1 MVVVPPPTPS
11 TTKKTTILDAILR
24 RIRRNEEQLFLVLT
38 LIIGVVVGLT
48 IVAFV
53 VLTERVGL
61 RFYPEGAQ
69 PWRRLLMPV
78 VGSLLTGYLL
88 YRYFPNAR
96 GSGIPQTKTALFVGN
111 GRISLRTV
119 FGKFLCS
126 STSLASGIALG
137 REGPSV
143 HIGAGIASVLGRR
156 LHLSPRKVESLL
168 PVGAAAAL
176 AAAFNTP
183 IAAVLFALEEV
194 MGDLHAPLIGSVVLS
209 SATSWMILH
218 LVLGDEPLFHVPPY
232 ALVHPVEFVFYGVLG
247 VIGGLVSVWFVKM
260 ILWMRPRFLAMP
272 EKTKWVQPAAGGL
285 LVGILAW
292 FVPQVLGVGYTFV
305 GDALNGRM
313 AFQLMALLV
322 ILKVL
327 ATTSSYASGNAGGI
341 FGPSLFIGA
350 MTGGAVGSLAHAILP
365 ASTASPG
372 AYALVGMG
380 TAFAGI
386 VRVPLTS
393 VIMIF
398 EMTRDYSII
407 VPLMISN
414 LVSFYIS
421 YRLQRQPIYEA
432 LALQDGIHLPSHA
445 SQRATRQMRVRAA
458 MRTPEFTLIASMNP
472 TDAIRSLKQR
482 GVAQLPVTEGVRF
495 LGMLSSVELGKA
507 PPDVREI
514 RELIDAQ
521 FPHLHPDHDL
531 SIALHRM
538 GEAKL
543 QELPVVSRRDIHTL
557 EGVVALDDVLRF
569 YGLDRTQLTAL
580 DQQDS

>member
-1 MVVVPPPTPS
+1 VRTEGEVVSSRLNKLAQT
-11 TTKKTTILDAILR
+11 L
-24 RIRRNEEQLFLVLT
+24 RRNEEQLFLVLA
-38 LIIGVVVGLT
+38 LVIGVVVGLT

-61 RFYPEGAQ
+61 RFYPVGSP
-69 PWRRLLMPV
+69 PWRRLLIPV
-78 VGSLLTGYLL
+78 IGSVFTGYLL

-96 GSGIPQTKTALFVGN
+96 GSGIPQTKTALFVGG
-111 GRISLRTV
+111 GRITLRTV

-143 HIGAGIASVLGRR
+143 HIGAGIASVLGRWFR
-156 LHLSPRKVESLL
+156 LSPRKVESLL

-194 MGDLHAPLIGSVVLS
+194 MGDLHAPLLGSVVLS
-209 SATSWMILH
+209 SATSWMTLH
-218 LVLGDEPLFHVPPY
+218 LLLGDEPLFHVPPY
-232 ALVHPVEFVFYGVLG
+232 ALVHPVELIFYALLG
-247 VIGGLVSVWFVKM
+247 LIGGLISVWFVKT
-260 ILWMRPRFLAMP
+260 ILWMRPRFAAMP
-272 EKTKWVQPAAGGL
+272 ERTRWIQPAAGGL

-292 FVPQVLGVGYTFV
+292 FVPQVLGVGYTYV

-322 ILKVL
+322 VLKVL

-350 MTGGAVGSLAHAILP
+350 MTGGAIGSVAHAALP
-365 ASTASPG
+365 QFTANPG

-432 LALQDGIHLPSHA
+432 LALQDGIHLPSP
-445 SQRATRQMRVRAA
+445 STQRGTQTRRVSAA
-458 MRTPEFTLIASMNP
+458 MRNPDITVEASMNP
-472 TDAIRSLKQR
+472 TGALHLIEERNLDR
-482 GVAQLPVTEGVRF
+482 VPVSDGSKF
-495 LGMLSSVELGKA
+495 LGMISRNELA
-507 PPDVREI
+507 EATPDISEVRQ
-514 RELIDAQ
+514 LIKEVK
-521 FPHLHPDHDL
+521 FPHVHSDHTLD
-531 SIALHRM
+531 IALHRM
-538 GEAKL
+538 GSSCT
-543 QELPVVSRRDIHTL
+543 QELPVVSRRDVHRL
-557 EGVVALDDVLRF
+557 EGVVALDDVLRL
-569 YGLDRTQLTAL
+569 YGLKTLR
-580 DQQDS
+580 

>member
-1 MVVVPPPTPS
+1 MDVKETSATARDETPLNKIF
-11 TTKKTTILDAILR
+11 T
-24 RIRRNEEQLFLVLT
+24 RIRRNEEHLFLALT
-38 LIIGVVVGLT
+38 LVIGVVVGLT

-61 RFYPEGAQ
+61 RLYPVGSQ

-78 VGSLLTGYLL
+78 AGSVLTGYFL
-88 YRYFPNAR
+88 YRYFPDAR
-96 GSGIPQTKTALFVGN
+96 GSGIPQTKTALFVGG
-111 GRISLRTV
+111 GRITFRTV
-119 FGKFLCS
+119 FGKFFCS

-143 HIGAGIASVLGRR
+143 HIGAGIASVLGRWLR
-156 LHLSPRKVESLL
+156 LSPKKVESLL

-209 SATSWMILH
+209 SATSWMVLH

-232 ALVHPVEFVFYGVLG
+232 ALVHPIEFLFYAVLG
-247 VIGGLVSVWFVKM
+247 VVGGLVSVWFVKM

-272 EKTKWVQPAAGGL
+272 EKTRWIQPAAGGL
-285 LVGILAW
+285 LVGVLAL
-292 FVPQVLGVGYTFV
+292 FVPQVLGVGYTYV
-305 GDALNGRM
+305 GDALNGHM

-322 ILKVL
+322 VLKVL

-350 MTGGAVGSLAHAILP
+350 MTGGAVGSLAHAVLP
-365 ASTASPG
+365 QSTANPG

-421 YRLQRQPIYEA
+421 YRLQQQPIYEA
-432 LALQDGIHLPSHA
+432 LAFQDGVHLPSPTTH
-445 SQRATRQMRVRAA
+445 RAA
-458 MRTPEFTLIASMNP
+458 RQLRVSAAMKNAEFTIEPTMNP
-472 TDAIRSLKQR
+472 ESAIRLMKDR
-482 GVAQLPVTEGVRF
+482 RVDQLPVAEGSKF
-495 LGMLSSVELGKA
+495 LGMLSKTVLEALG
-507 PPDVREI
+507 PETHEI
-514 RELIDAQ
+514 RNLLDNGE
-521 FPHLHPDHDL
+521 FPHVHLDHTLD
-531 SIALHRM
+531 IALHRM
-538 GEAKL
+538 GSSNM
-543 QELPVVSRRDIHTL
+543 QELPVVSRRDVHKL
-557 EGVVALDDVLRF
+557 EGIVALDDVLRL
-569 YGLDRTQLTAL
+569 YGIGKQLT
-580 DQQDS
+580 

>member
-1 MVVVPPPTPS
+1 MEVRDV
-11 TTKKTTILDAILR
+11 TKRFGQRED
-24 RIRRNEEQLFLVLT
+24 QLFLILT
-38 LIIGVVVGLT
+38 LVIGAIVGLT
-48 IVAFV
+48 IVAFIV
-53 VLTERVGL
+53 VTERVGL
-61 RFYPEGAQ
+61 HLYPVNGA
-69 PWRRLLMPV
+69 PWRRVVTPV
-78 VGSLLTGYLL
+78 VGALITGYLL

-96 GSGIPQTKTALFVGN
+96 GSGIPQTKTALFVGG
-111 GRISLRTV
+111 GRITLRTV

-194 MGDLHAPLIGSVVLS
+194 MGDLHAPLLGSVVLS
-209 SATSWMILH
+209 SATSWMVLH

-232 ALVHPVEFVFYGVLG
+232 SIVNPLELGIYAVLG
-247 VIGGLVSVWFVKM
+247 IIGGLVSVWFVKM

-272 EKTKWVQPAAGGL
+272 EKTKWIQPAAGGL
-285 LVGILAW
+285 VVGILAW

-327 ATTSSYASGNAGGI
+327 ATTASYASGNAGGI

-350 MTGGAVGSLAHAILP
+350 MAGGAVGSLAHAALP
-365 ASTASPG
+365 QFTANPG

-398 EMTRDYSII
+398 EMTRDYAII
-407 VPLMISN
+407 VPLMIS
-414 LVSFYIS
+414 
-421 YRLQRQPIYEA
+421 
-432 LALQDGIHLPSHA
+432 
-445 SQRATRQMRVRAA
+445 
-458 MRTPEFTLIASMNP
+458 
-472 TDAIRSLKQR
+472 
-482 GVAQLPVTEGVRF
+482 
-495 LGMLSSVELGKA
+495 
-507 PPDVREI
+507 
-514 RELIDAQ
+514 
-521 FPHLHPDHDL
+521 
-531 SIALHRM
+531 
-538 GEAKL
+538 
-543 QELPVVSRRDIHTL
+543 
-557 EGVVALDDVLRF
+557 
-569 YGLDRTQLTAL
+569 
-580 DQQDS
+580 

>member
-1 MVVVPPPTPS
+1 MDITKEKSPTAAQE
-11 TTKKTTILDAILR
+11 TILNRLLR

-38 LIIGVVVGLT
+38 LVIGVVVGLT

-53 VLTERVGL
+53 LLTEREGL
-61 RFYPEGAQ
+61 RLYPVNGQ

-78 VGSLLTGYLL
+78 LGSIVTGYLL
-88 YRYFPNAR
+88 YRYFPDAR
-96 GSGIPQTKTALFVGN
+96 GSGIPQTKTALFVGG
-111 GRISLRTV
+111 GRITLPTV
-119 FGKFLCS
+119 FGRFLCS

-143 HIGAGIASVLGRR
+143 HIGAGIASVIGRR
-156 LHLSPRKVESLL
+156 LRLSPKKVESLL

-232 ALVHPVEFVFYGVLG
+232 ALVHPVEFVFYAVLG
-247 VIGGLVSVWFVKM
+247 LIGGLVSVWFVKM

-272 EKTKWVQPAAGGL
+272 EKTKWIQPAAGGL

-292 FVPQVLGVGYTFV
+292 FVPQVLGVGYTYV

-322 ILKVL
+322 VLKVL

-350 MTGGAVGSLAHAILP
+350 MTGGAVGSLAHAALP
-365 ASTASPG
+365 QSTANPG

-421 YRLQRQPIYEA
+421 FRLQRQPIYEA
-432 LALQDGIHLPSHA
+432 LALQDGVHLPSPSIHRMT
-445 SQRATRQMRVRAA
+445 SQLRVSAAMGTPELTIEPTTNPAEAIRLMNERRVR
-458 MRTPEFTLIASMNP
+458 
-472 TDAIRSLKQR
+472 
-482 GVAQLPVTEGVRF
+482 QLPVVERGKF
-495 LGMLSSVELGKA
+495 LGMLSKVELETSR
-507 PPDVREI
+507 PDILEVRALLGNS
-514 RELIDAQ
+514 R
-521 FPHLHPDHDL
+521 FPHLHSDHTLD
-531 SIALHRM
+531 IALYRM
-538 GEAKL
+538 GSSNM
-543 QELPVVSRRDIHTL
+543 QELPVVSRRDVHKLEGIVTL
-557 EGVVALDDVLRF
+557 EDVLRL
-569 YGLDRTQLTAL
+569 YGIGKTNWTTD
-580 DQQDS
+580 

>member
-1 MVVVPPPTPS
+1 MNAVNRVGH
-11 TTKKTTILDAILR
+11 KDLRIQNKTLINRFLD
-24 RIRRNEEQLFLVLT
+24 RIRQNEEQLFLVLT
-38 LIIGVVVGLT
+38 LVIGVLVGLT

-53 VLTERVGL
+53 ILTERVGL
-61 RFYPEGAQ
+61 RLYPQGGAA
-69 PWRRLLMPV
+69 WRRLAMPV
-78 VGSLLTGYLL
+78 LGSLLTGYFL

-111 GRISLRTV
+111 GVITLRTV
-119 FGKFLCS
+119 LGKFFCS

-143 HIGAGIASVLGRR
+143 HIGAGIASVLGRWFR
-156 LHLSPRKVESLL
+156 LSPKKVEALI

-183 IAAVLFALEEV
+183 IAAVLFSLEEV
-194 MGDLHAPLIGSVVLS
+194 MGDLHAPLLGSVVLS
-209 SATSWMILH
+209 SATSWIVLH
-218 LVLGDEPLFHVPPY
+218 LVLGDEPLFHVPAY
-232 ALVHPVEFVFYGVLG
+232 KLVHPIELLFYAVLG
-247 VIGGLVSVWFVKM
+247 LVGGLVSVWFVKM

-272 EKTKWVQPAAGGL
+272 EKTRWFQPAAGGL
-285 LVGILAW
+285 LVGAMGW
-292 FVPQVLGVGYTFV
+292 FVPQVLGVGYTYV

-313 AFQLMALLV
+313 AFQIMALLV

-350 MTGGAVGSLAHAILP
+350 MTGGAIGSLAHAALP
-365 ASTASPG
+365 QYTATPG

-414 LVSFYIS
+414 LVSFYVS
-421 YRLQRQPIYEA
+421 FRLQRQPIYEA
-432 LALQDGIHLPSHA
+432 LAHQDGIHLPTLA
-445 SQRATRQMRVRAA
+445 AQRIPRQLRVSAA
-458 MRTPEFTLIASMNP
+458 MRSPTGTLDASMSLTTALRVMESNG
-472 TDAIRSLKQR
+472 IRQS
-482 GVAQLPVTEGVRF
+482 PVSDGSKF
-495 LGMLSSVELGKA
+495 LGMVSTMELQEA
-507 PPDVREI
+507 EHNFQELREVLKP
-514 RELIDAQ
+514 E
-521 FPHLHPDHDL
+521 FPHLHSDHTLD
-531 SIALHRM
+531 IALHRM
-538 GEAKL
+538 GSSRT
-543 QELPVVSRRDIHTL
+543 QELPVVSRRDVHKL
-557 EGVVALDDVLRF
+557 EGLVTLNDVLQL
-569 YGLDRTQLTAL
+569 YGVDEY
-580 DQQDS
+580 QQME

>member
-1 MVVVPPPTPS
+1 MDITKERSATTDQETLS
-11 TTKKTTILDAILR
+11 TKLLR

-38 LIIGVVVGLT
+38 LVIGVVVGLT

-61 RFYPEGAQ
+61 RLYPAGAQ
-69 PWRRLLMPV
+69 PWRRLFMPV
-78 VGSLLTGYLL
+78 MGSVLTGYLL

-96 GSGIPQTKTALFVGN
+96 GSGIPQTKTALFVG
-111 GRISLRTV
+111 GGYISLKTV

-143 HIGAGIASVLGRR
+143 HIGAGIASVLGRWLR
-156 LHLSPRKVESLL
+156 LSPKKVESLL

-194 MGDLHAPLIGSVVLS
+194 MGDLHAPLLGSVVLS
-209 SATSWMILH
+209 SATSWMVLH

-232 ALVHPVEFVFYGVLG
+232 SIVSPLELAIYALLG
-247 VIGGLVSVWFVKM
+247 LIGGLVSVWFVKM

-272 EKTKWVQPAAGGL
+272 EKTKWIQPAAGGL

-350 MTGGAVGSLAHAILP
+350 MTGGAVGSLAHAALP
-365 ASTASPG
+365 QSTANPG

-421 YRLQRQPIYEA
+421 FRLQRQPIYEA
-432 LALQDGIHLPSHA
+432 LALQDGVHLPSPSTHRMT
-445 SQRATRQMRVRAA
+445 SQLRVSAA
-458 MRTPEFTLIASMNP
+458 MRTPDFTIEPTMNP
-472 TDAIRSLKQR
+472 DTAIRLMNER
-482 GVAQLPVTEGVRF
+482 RVYQLPVAEGGKF
-495 LGMLSSVELGKA
+495 LGMLSKVQLEASGPDAPEVGALLGNG
-507 PPDVREI
+507 R
-514 RELIDAQ
+514 
-521 FPHLHPDHDL
+521 FPHVHPDHTLD
-531 SIALHRM
+531 IALHRI
-538 GEAKL
+538 GSSNL
-543 QELPVVSRRDIHTL
+543 QELPVVSRRDIHKL
-557 EGVVALDDVLRF
+557 EGIVALEDVLRL
-569 YGLDRTQLTAL
+569 YGIGKTNWTTD
-580 DQQDS
+580 

>member
-1 MVVVPPPTPS
+1 MDIPDERSATAAKE
-11 TTKKTTILDAILR
+11 TLLNKLLR
-24 RIRRNEEQLFLVLT
+24 RSRRNEEQLFLVLT
-38 LIIGVVVGLT
+38 LVIGVVVGLT

-61 RFYPEGAQ
+61 RLYPVGGQ
-69 PWRRLLMPV
+69 PWRRLFMPV
-78 VGSLLTGYLL
+78 MGSVLTGSLL

-96 GSGIPQTKTALFVGN
+96 GSGIPQTKTALFVGG
-111 GRISLRTV
+111 GRITLRTV

-143 HIGAGIASVLGRR
+143 HIGAGIASVLGRWLR
-156 LHLSPRKVESLL
+156 LSPKKVESLL

-218 LVLGDEPLFHVPPY
+218 FVLGDEPLFHVPPY
-232 ALVHPVEFVFYGVLG
+232 ALVHPVEFVFYAVLG

-272 EKTKWVQPAAGGL
+272 EKTKWIQPAAGGL

-292 FVPQVLGVGYTFV
+292 FVPQVLGVGYTYV

-313 AFQLMALLV
+313 AFQLMSLLV
-322 ILKVL
+322 VLKVL

-350 MTGGAVGSLAHAILP
+350 MTGGAVGSLAHAALP
-365 ASTASPG
+365 QSTANPG

-414 LVSFYIS
+414 LVSFYVS
-421 YRLQRQPIYEA
+421 YRLQHQPIYEA
-432 LALQDGIHLPSHA
+432 LAFQDGVHLPSSTTH
-445 SQRATRQMRVRAA
+445 RATRQLRVSAA
-458 MRTPEFTLIASMNP
+458 MKTPELTIEP
-472 TDAIRSLKQR
+472 TMSPESAIRLMKDR
-482 GVAQLPVTEGVRF
+482 HVDQLPVAEG
-495 LGMLSSVELGKA
+495 
-507 PPDVREI
+507 
-514 RELIDAQ
+514 
-521 FPHLHPDHDL
+521 
-531 SIALHRM
+531 
-538 GEAKL
+538 
-543 QELPVVSRRDIHTL
+543 
-557 EGVVALDDVLRF
+557 
-569 YGLDRTQLTAL
+569 
-580 DQQDS
+580 